1 MIIIYFLVKV
11 FSYMYVTIC
20 WCIFQALFLLK
31 SYTCNYSKMPFS
43 RKLLTHC
50 HFSIEFGYVCVAEN
64 SPDWAHCHLMILPT
78 GTVFVVKMLPL
89 SVSQSQLV
97 CCKRSSNFLFFLS
110 FSCGSLFYWHS
121 KHIDFVGIKSKH
133 DCEHHHLIYIWT
145 LDI

>member
-97 CCKRSSNFLFFLS
+97 CCKRSSNFYFFIFFHVVVCFIGILS
-110 FSCGSLFYWHS
+110 ISILLVLSQNMTVS
-121 KHIDFVGIKSKH
+121 IT
-133 DCEHHHLIYIWT
+133 IWFT
-145 LDI
+145 YEL